1 LQKTGEIMKAY
12 TWKIVALAFVL
23 TACKS
28 TPTDLS
34 HTANPTSKQETAAE
48 HAVGEKDDGRAY
60 KIYGAYLSNRQ
71 VFFDYN
77 SDTFNPKYKNL
88 IAVHAKYLLNHP
100 QSKIS
105 LQGHSDE
112 RGTPEYNKDL
122 GMRRAVAVKNAF
134 AAQGVKNAQLET
146 LSYGNE
152 FASRDCPD
160 EHCHKIDRRVDI
172 SYGVK

>member
-1 LQKTGEIMKAY
+1 MTAN
-12 TWKIVALAFVL
+12 TWKIIALAVVL

-34 HTANPTSKQETAAE
+34 HTANPTSKQEVAAE
-48 HAVGEKDDGRAY
+48 HVVSDTDDNGRAY

-71 VFFDYN
+71 IYFDYD
-77 SDTFNPKYKNL
+77 SDTLNPKYKNL
-88 IAVHAKYLLNHP
+88 VAVHAKYLLNHP

-112 RGTPEYNKDL
+112 RGKGDYNKDL
-122 GMRRAVAVKNAF
+122 GMRRAVAVRNAF
-134 AAQGVKNAQLET
+134 NAQGVKNAQLET
-146 LSYGNE
+146 ISYGNE

-172 SYGVK
+172 NYGVK

>member
-1 LQKTGEIMKAY
+1 MSAY
-12 TWKIVALAFVL
+12 TWTIIALAFVL

-28 TPTDLS
+28 TPTELS
-34 HTANPTSKQETAAE
+34 HTGNPTSKQETAAE
-48 HAVGEKDDGRAY
+48 HAVSDSDELGIGSAN

-71 VFFDYN
+71 LFFAYD
-77 SDTFNPKYKNL
+77 SDTLNQKYKNL
-88 IAVHAKYLLNHP
+88 IAVHAKYLNTHP

-112 RGTPEYNKDL
+112 RGTAQYNKDL

-134 AAQGVKNAQLET
+134 TAVGVKNAQLET
-146 LSYGNE
+146 ISYCNE

-172 SYGVK
+172 NYGAK

>member
-1 LQKTGEIMKAY
+1 MKVNTLLLA
-12 TWKIVALAFVL
+12 ALALAL

-34 HTANPTSKQETAAE
+34 HTGNPTSKQETAAE
-48 HAVGEKDDGRAY
+48 HAVGEKDDGRGY

-71 VFFDYN
+71 IFFDY
-77 SDTFNPKYKNL
+77 DKDVLDPKYKNL
-88 IAVHAKYLLNHP
+88 IAVHAKYLLSHP

-112 RGTPEYNKDL
+112 RGTPDYNKDL
-122 GMRRAVAVKNAF
+122 GLRRANAVKNAF
-134 AAQGVKNAQLET
+134 NAQGVKNAQLET

-152 FASRDCPD
+152 FASKDCPD

-172 SYGVK
+172 NYGVK